1 MVLEAIG
8 GCSPKGRQLGNAGGK
23 FLLNQPKENCRNE
36 KNRTKE
42 MWKRHPK
49 IHFLG
54 RQSEAGLP
62 RAGNRAKQVSLAGK
76 APSSFLA
83 QINY

>member
-42 MWKRHPK
+42 MWKRHPTK
-49 IHFLG
+49 TFFGEAIGGWSPKG
-54 RQSEAGLP
+54 RQPGQAGEPGWEGAILLP
-62 RAGNRAKQVSLAGK
+62 R
-76 APSSFLA
+76 PD
-83 QINY
+83 

>member
-8 GCSPKGRQLGNAGGK
+8 GCFPKGRQLGHAGGK